1 MSALFGLLS
10 ILIFFVCII
19 GLIYST
25 IKKKPKKKWTIGIVL
40 SIIILCVSIATTDEK
55 KETNSTSTPP
65 AVTEQTEQPKELTQ
79 EEQQKIILDW
89 YKKFHAVST
98 EFDNGFA
105 PFLDTIQ
112 QIQNGTISPEDAAN
126 NFDLVYSNMDNVV
139 HKLNDIETPQNLNDE
154 QKQAIDNAVMSLQQ
168 AAQERRGACMTLR
181 DGINSGNLNKTK
193 IEIATKKLNAS
204 KDLVIKASTNLI
216 EVFSKSGIDFKKF
229 NIVIKNCIIYVI

>member
-10 ILIFFVCII
+10 ILIFFICII

-216 EVFSKSGIDFKKF
+216 EVFSKSGIDFNKL
-229 NIVIKNCIIYVI
+229 